1 MKKTRYD
8 LKDNAKKD
16 KITVVEVRTLEWFHK
31 SAGNSY
37 FAGTVELFS
46 GSELV
51 RRIILDYQY
60 GYGSHAE
67 YTAAGEIGFSSLR
80 ELWEFCNENKIHY
93 SFSKEENC
101 RERDLKN
108 LVRYTLPF
116 PVEDTEE

>member
-1 MKKTRYD
+1 MKKTMYA

-16 KITVVEVRTLEWFHK
+16 KITVIEVRILEWFQK
-31 SAGNSY
+31 SNGNSY

-51 RRIILDYQY
+51 RRIILDFQY

-67 YTAAGEIGFSSLR
+67 FTAAGEIGFSSLL
-80 ELWEFCNENKIHY
+80 ELREFCKKNKIHY
-93 SFSKEENC
+93 SFSKDENC

-108 LVRYTLPF
+108 LVRNTRSI
-116 PVEDTEE
+116 PVEETEA